1 MIEGIALVTLASA
14 TATAP
19 AVRWREE
26 NIVIVRKEQSASIE
40 QAVENVL
47 NNLLVGTVTTY
58 QSAPPRV
65 GQEDVP
71 FVSPVTS
78 SFTVKAKLRV
88 GGKVVQ
94 PPIDFDDIIY
104 FDE

>member
-1 MIEGIALVTLASA
+1 MIEGIVLAAFASA
-14 TATAP
+14 TVTAP
-19 AVRWREE
+19 AVRRKEE
-26 NIVIVRKEQSASIE
+26 NIVFVRVEQSASTE
-40 QAVENVL
+40 QAVEKIL

-58 QSAPPRV
+58 QVIPPSV

-88 GGKVVQ
+88 GGEIVQ
-94 PPIDFDDIIY
+94 PPIEFDDIIY

>member
-1 MIEGIALVTLASA
+1 MIEGIVLAAFASA

-19 AVRWREE
+19 VVRRKEE
-26 NIVIVRKEQSASIE
+26 NIVIVRMEQSASTE

-47 NNLLVGTVTTY
+47 NNLLAGTVTTY
-58 QSAPPRV
+58 QFVPPSV

-71 FVSPVTS
+71 FVSPLTS

-88 GGKVVQ
+88 GGEIVQ
-94 PPIDFDDIIY
+94 PPIDFDNIIY